1 VIRVRLLRS
10 FEDDLNSLPD
20 KDAAKARAAV
30 ERLTEYFDGGP
41 RPLGL
46 GLRKLKGEYWEIRAG
61 LNNRVLF
68 SLSGDLATFVL
79 VGNHDEIRR
88 RLHA

>member
-10 FEDDLNSLPD
+10 FEDALQSLPA
-20 KDAAKARAAV
+20 KEAAKARAAV

-46 GLRKLKGEYWEIRAG
+46 GLRKLKGAYWEVRAG
-61 LNNRVLF
+61 LDNRVLF
-68 SLSGDLATFVL
+68 CLTGDLATFVL
-79 VGNHDEIRR
+79 VGSHDEIRR
-88 RLHA
+88 RIRA